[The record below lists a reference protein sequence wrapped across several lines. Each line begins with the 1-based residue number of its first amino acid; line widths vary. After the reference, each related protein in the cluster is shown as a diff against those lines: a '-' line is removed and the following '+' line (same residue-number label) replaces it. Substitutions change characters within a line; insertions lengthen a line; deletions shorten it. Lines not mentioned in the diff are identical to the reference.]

1 MAIRET
7 ATCYS
12 CSKRVEYTPCPERG
26 ALPEDARCSVLNGW
40 LTVSHWKGI
49 GDVDQ
54 YDFCS
59 FGCLQRWV
67 EARLPRIPKTFLEAL
82 QGE

>member
-12 CSKRVEYTPCPERG
+12 CGKRVEYTPCSERG
-26 ALPEDARCSVLNGW
+26 ALPDDARCSVLNSW
-40 LTVSHWKGI
+40 LTVSQWKGM
-49 GDVDQ
+49 GRVDQ

-59 FGCLQRWV
+59 FDCLQRWV
-67 EARLPRIPKTFLEAL
+67 EARALGIPKTFLKAF